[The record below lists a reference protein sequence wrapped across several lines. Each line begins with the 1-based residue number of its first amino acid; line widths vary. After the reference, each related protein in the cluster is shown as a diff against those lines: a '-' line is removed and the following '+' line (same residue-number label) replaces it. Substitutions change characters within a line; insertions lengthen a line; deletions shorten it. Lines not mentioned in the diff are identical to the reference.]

1 MNLAV
6 VSRKCATFGAR
17 PSTLPLCESRREEQA
32 RTSNEGSIF
41 ASPPGRKPRT
51 RREAPRLTQRLAAS
65 SRSLPLSPN
74 LTQPSSRNLVRE
86 DGSLPKKK
94 VSFSGINIREYDRA
108 IGTHTDIDGLP
119 LTIDWA
125 YDDKEFIAVDD
136 YENTR
141 SPRKP
146 VEGLLLSASERR
158 LILMR
163 DCGMSTEI
171 LNAVEQRLMMERRL
185 GMLQA
190 QSERRRVLRGCL
202 DDRPHLLKYI

>member
-17 PSTLPLCESRREEQA
+17 PSTLPLCESRREEA
-32 RTSNEGSIF
+32 PTSNEGSIF

-74 LTQPSSRNLVRE
+74 LTQPSRRNLVHV
-86 DGSLPKKK
+86 DGRLSKKK
-94 VSFSGINIREYDRA
+94 VSFSSINIREYDRA

-119 LTIDWA
+119 LTIDWG
-125 YDDKEFIAVDD
+125 YDEKEFIAIDD

-146 VEGLLLSASERR
+146 VKSLLLSASDRR

-163 DCGMSTEI
+163 DCGMSTEV

-202 DDRPHLLKYI
+202 GDRPHLLKYI

>member
-17 PSTLPLCESRREEQA
+17 PSTLPLCESRREEA
-32 RTSNEGSIF
+32 RKSNEGSIF

-74 LTQPSSRNLVRE
+74 LTQPSRRNLVH
-86 DGSLPKKK
+86 GCLPKKKK
-94 VSFSGINIREYDRA
+94 VSFSSINIREYDRA

-119 LTIDWA
+119 LTIDWG
-125 YDDKEFIAVDD
+125 YDEKEFIAIDD

-146 VEGLLLSASERR
+146 VESLLLSASDRR

-163 DCGMSTEI
+163 DCGMSTEL